1 MTPLAIGQV
10 RADPDPRAK
19 GRTVTTLALD
29 GIRYAEVHSN
39 RGKMSRILATTLERW
54 PLVSAEPTP

>member
-19 GRTVTTLALD
+19 GRTVTVISLD
-29 GIRYAEVHSN
+29 GVRYAEVNSN

>member
-1 MTPLAIGQV
+1 MTPLAIDQI

-19 GRTVTTLALD
+19 GRTVTILSVNA
-29 GIRYAEVHSN
+29 RYAYVLSN
-39 RGKMSRILATTLERW
+39 RGAKSRILATTLERW

>member
-1 MTPLAIGQV
+1 MTPLDIGQV

-19 GRTVTTLALD
+19 GRTVTILSLD
-29 GIRYAEVHSN
+29 GVRYAEVHSN

>member
-19 GRTVTTLALD
+19 GRTVTVISLD

>member
-19 GRTVTTLALD
+19 GRTVTILTVNA
-29 GIRYAEVHSN
+29 RYAYALSN
-39 RGKMSRILATTLERW
+39 RGAKTRILATTIERW